1 MAEPYLRNSHY
12 TYASNWQ
19 GQATYAYLLVL
30 WNRPIDY
37 GPYLSGVR
45 SKASLPNEA
54 PQKGNLFCYKD
65 ALDTFAYNL
74 FVRMH
79 SSTARK

>member
-19 GQATYAYLLVL
+19 GQATYVDLFGSLEPA
-30 WNRPIDY
+30 NRY

-54 PQKGNLFCYKD
+54 PQKGNPVCTKD
-65 ALDTFAYNL
+65 ALRCICIQTIRAHAL
-74 FVRMH
+74 EHR
-79 SSTARK
+79 S